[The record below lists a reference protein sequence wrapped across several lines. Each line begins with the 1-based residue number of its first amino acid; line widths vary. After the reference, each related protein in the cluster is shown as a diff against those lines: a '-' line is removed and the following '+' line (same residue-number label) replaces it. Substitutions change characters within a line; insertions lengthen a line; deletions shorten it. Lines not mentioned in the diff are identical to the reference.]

1 MLVSSNQIFRLGGIS
16 GGVMV
21 EDTHQPPS
29 PLPDREARTGG
40 CLREVV
46 KPPTLVVIVVAFYT
60 SSTIYHL
67 IVGIVRR
74 TTLSELERRTEGDL
88 RASEVERV
96 HVAEQLPDLELEVGC
111 GIRAVDRA
119 FEEEGLRGLHIKVRI
134 R

>member
-46 KPPTLVVIVVAFYT
+46 ESA
-60 SSTIYHL
+60 SL
-67 IVGIVRR
+67 IVLI
-74 TTLSELERRTEGDL
+74 
-88 RASEVERV
+88 
-96 HVAEQLPDLELEVGC
+96 
-111 GIRAVDRA
+111 
-119 FEEEGLRGLHIKVRI
+119 
-134 R
+134 